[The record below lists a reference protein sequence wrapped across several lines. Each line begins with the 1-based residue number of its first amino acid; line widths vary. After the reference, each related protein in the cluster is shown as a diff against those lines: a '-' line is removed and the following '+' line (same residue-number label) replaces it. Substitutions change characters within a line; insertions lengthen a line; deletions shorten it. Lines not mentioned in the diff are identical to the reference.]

1 MSKIEELKSIL
12 DKHLE
17 SGKYTYIDNGDDS
30 VKLIFNQSEVSG
42 EVSISDAGILNL
54 FLAVL
59 GGIENLQ
66 EKSADD
72 LSCDMSFFLDLVNLI
87 IKKLSKKKKIMVSE
101 KDINGLILISSFLKK
116 LIEQQDGGM
125 L

>member
-1 MSKIEELKSIL
+1 MKKIEQLKAIL
-12 DKHLE
+12 DKYLPH
-17 SGKYTYIDNGDDS
+17 GKYSYVDDGEES
-30 VKLIFNQSEVSG
+30 VKLVFTGAEVKG
-42 EVSISDAGILNL
+42 EVWISNVNILNL

-87 IKKLSKKKKIMVSE
+87 IKKSSKKKKIMVSE

>member
-1 MSKIEELKSIL
+1 MGF
-12 DKHLE
+12 H
-17 SGKYTYIDNGDDS
+17 KYTYIDNGDDS

-87 IKKLSKKKKIMVSE
+87 IKKSSKKKKIMVSE

>member
-1 MSKIEELKSIL
+1 MSKIEELKAIL

-54 FLAVL
+54 FLAIL
-59 GGIENLQ
+59 GGIDNLGK
-66 EKSADD
+66 KSSASCEVKFFFD
-72 LSCDMSFFLDLVNLI
+72 LIDFI
-87 IKKLSKKKKIMVSE
+87 TKKAGKKKGININQ
-101 KDINGLILISSFLKK
+101 KDLTSLILIASFLKNF
-116 LIEQQDGGM
+116 IEGK
-125 L
+125 

>member
-59 GGIENLQ
+59 GGIKNLQ

-87 IKKLSKKKKIMVSE
+87 IKKSSKKKKIMVSE